1 MERWKCR
8 SKLSGSSTPIPYGTS
23 SIPTSTAGQRAGIP
37 LVPRGPQKEVTTYCA
52 RRGRNT
58 AADGVT
64 DIITPSLHKQ
74 YVNKPP
80 MCTIA
85 RSTEY
90 RMFGRG
96 QAQVP
101 GHMHERMNRLW
112 AQTPG
117 RSWFIP
123 PGQPWSDGSAC
134 PFASPH
140 AQPEPH
146 EWLVRKE

>member
-1 MERWKCR
+1 MEDGKCLWNCQDLPDR
-8 SKLSGSSTPIPYGTS
+8 YHTVRLQY
-23 SIPTSTAGQRAGIP
+23 PTITAGQRTCIS
-37 LVPRGPQKEVTTYCA
+37 LVPRWPRKEVTTCCV
-52 RRGRNT
+52 RRGSNT

-64 DIITPSLHKQ
+64 DINSPILHKQ

-85 RSTEY
+85 RSTEH

-112 AQTPG
+112 AQTSS
-117 RSWFIP
+117 RSWFNP
-123 PGQPWSDGSAC
+123 RGQPWSDGSAC

-146 EWLVRKE
+146 KWLVRKE